1 MRTLNKVQDRN
12 LFAVI
17 TILSFSFFCIAL
29 AFYFPYYLFFNLDF
43 IHVYV
48 DFIIEKIMEI

>member
-29 AFYFPYYLFFNLDF
+29 AFYFPYYLLFNLDF